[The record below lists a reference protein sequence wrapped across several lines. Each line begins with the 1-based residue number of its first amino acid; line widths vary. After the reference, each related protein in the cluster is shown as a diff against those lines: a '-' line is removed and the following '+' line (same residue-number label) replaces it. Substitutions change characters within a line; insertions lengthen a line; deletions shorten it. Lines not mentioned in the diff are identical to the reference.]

1 MKKLFL
7 VLAMIFSAT
16 SFAKITPS
24 DYIFAVVKNADSVL
38 VFVNV
43 KEHWESEGSLIDSYR
58 TEEENDYVSEQT
70 LKADLCNSME
80 STFEP
85 CKRAY
90 KKSEYVQMLKSFGWE
105 HNLEFE
111 NWMKTQI

>member
-7 VLAMIFSAT
+7 VLAIIFSAT

-24 DYIFAVVKNADSVL
+24 DYIFAVVKSEDSIL

-43 KEHWESEGSLIDSYR
+43 KSHWEAEKSLIDSYR
-58 TEEENDYVSEQT
+58 SEEENDYVTNSM

-105 HNLEFE
+105 HNTEFE
-111 NWMKTQI
+111 KWMNSQI

>member
-1 MKKLFL
+1 M
-7 VLAMIFSAT
+7 
-16 SFAKITPS
+16 
-24 DYIFAVVKNADSVL
+24 
-38 VFVNV
+38 
-43 KEHWESEGSLIDSYR
+43 
-58 TEEENDYVSEQT
+58 

-105 HNLEFE
+105 HNTEFE
-111 NWMKTQI
+111 KWMNTQI